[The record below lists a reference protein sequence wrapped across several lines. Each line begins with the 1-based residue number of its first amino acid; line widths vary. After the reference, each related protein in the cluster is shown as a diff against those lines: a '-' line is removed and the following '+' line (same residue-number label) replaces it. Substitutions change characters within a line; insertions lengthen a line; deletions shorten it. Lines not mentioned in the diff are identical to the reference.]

1 MQKIV
6 VAFDSLHFSESAL
19 QYAIYLGR
27 QRKTNLVGVFLDNPS
42 YNTFF
47 TLPDTFSEDDDDVA
61 TQKKIRR
68 LKRKDSLTKANGL
81 KRFETE
87 CSAAA
92 IRYSIHGDNF
102 DSNDLIRETIF
113 ADLLIIDAHEKFTA
127 SLQEAP
133 SSFIRNL
140 LKNTHCP
147 VLLVPESFT
156 AIESVTVLYNG
167 EPSSVLA
174 LKMFNYLFP
183 NFDDLKTQIIYAQA
197 PGSLDQIPEA
207 QMMKEW
213 GQRHFSNIDYE
224 VLPNSSKKQLLE
236 ELKNKHGHSVIIAGA
251 YQRSLLSM
259 ALHPSLADSIIKQ
272 LNNPLF
278 VVHY

>member
-1 MQKIV
+1 L
-6 VAFDSLHFSESAL
+6 A
-19 QYAIYLGR
+19 
-27 QRKTNLVGVFLDNPS
+27 
-42 YNTFF
+42 
-47 TLPDTFSEDDDDVA
+47 DTFSEDDDDVA
-61 TQKKIRR
+61 TKKKVTR

-92 IRYSIHGDNF
+92 IRYLIHTDNF

-113 ADLLIIDAHEKFTA
+113 ADLLIIEAHEKFTA
-127 SLQEAP
+127 SLQAP

-147 VLLVPESFT
+147 VLLVPDSFT

-167 EPSSVLA
+167 DPSSVLA

-183 NFDDLKTQIIYAQA
+183 NFDDLRTQIIYAQA
-197 PGSLDQIPEA
+197 PGSLNQIPDA

-213 GQRHFSNIDYE
+213 GQQHFF
-224 VLPNSSKKQLLE
+224 Q
-236 ELKNKHGHSVIIAGA
+236 H
-251 YQRSLLSM
+251 
-259 ALHPSLADSIIKQ
+259 
-272 LNNPLF
+272 
-278 VVHY
+278 

>member
-1 MQKIV
+1 MHKIV

-42 YNTFF
+42 YNSFF
-47 TLPDTFSEDDDDVA
+47 TLADTFSEDDDDVA
-61 TQKKIRR
+61 TKKKVTR

-92 IRYSIHGDNF
+92 IRYLIHTDNF

-113 ADLLIIDAHEKFTA
+113 ADLLIIEAHEKFTA
-127 SLQEAP
+127 SLQAP

-147 VLLVPESFT
+147 VLLVPDSFT

-167 EPSSVLA
+167 DPSSVLA

-183 NFDDLKTQIIYAQA
+183 NFDDLRTQIIYAQA
-197 PGSLDQIPEA
+197 PGSLNQIPDA

-213 GQRHFSNIDYE
+213 GQQHFSNIDYE
-224 VLPNSSKKQLLE
+224 VLPNTSKEQLLE
-236 ELKNKHGHSVIIAGA
+236 ELKNKHAHSLIIAGA
-251 YQRSLLSM
+251 YHRSLLSM
-259 ALHPSLADSIIKQ
+259 SLHPSLADSIIRQ

-278 VVHY
+278 VMHY